1 MAIKFGKLVGG
12 WRVVE
17 KYKLLLSSFR
27 RSRLHYCTLGSC
39 IVPPLTRARNDAFS
53 GKGLDALLRA
63 ATLEAP
69 CSFGGGWGMLN
80 SQHRRSPAGTC
91 VDWLPDTWV

>member
-27 RSRLHYCTLGSC
+27 RSRLHYCTLASC
-39 IVPPLTRARNDAFS
+39 VVPPLTRARNDAFS
-53 GKGLDALLRA
+53 GKGLDALLGRPPWKPLA
-63 ATLEAP
+63 LLGKDGA
-69 CSFGGGWGMLN
+69 C
-80 SQHRRSPAGTC
+80 
-91 VDWLPDTWV
+91 